1 MSELERERHKNTGL
15 ERARDSWYREWFK
28 GNERITELETKVERL
43 KTRVIAEED
52 DKNKRLD
59 EMRAALA
66 KQSLHVEDC
75 HRQVEQAE
83 AKLADCAKTCGG
95 LEYRLEQAEALIATL
110 KTKLAVRIGERDAD
124 RLMIALQDRD
134 LWQAEFESGL
144 WHAECIMSAIAADN
158 AVAELAALK
167 AENDR
172 LKVCGNCGHSE
183 FDGSYFDCEWQPR
196 GEDEWDELAHPS
208 LTLCCYSPSR
218 WEARP

>member
-83 AKLADCAKTCGG
+83 A
-95 LEYRLEQAEALIATL
+95 
-110 KTKLAVRIGERDAD
+110 
-124 RLMIALQDRD
+124 
-134 LWQAEFESGL
+134 
-144 WHAECIMSAIAADN
+144 
-158 AVAELAALK
+158 ELAALK
-167 AENDR
+167 ARRCETCR
-172 LKVCGNCGHSE
+172 SQEEGL
-183 FDGSYFDCEWQPR
+183 SYCSTLDV
-196 GEDEWDELAHPS
+196 
-208 LTLCCYSPSR
+208 LTTEGFYCAD
-218 WEARP
+218 WEARR

>member
-83 AKLADCAKTCGG
+83 AE
-95 LEYRLEQAEALIATL
+95 LETQLNWKEHILRLE
-110 KTKLAVRIGERDAD
+110 
-124 RLMIALQDRD
+124 
-134 LWQAEFESGL
+134 
-144 WHAECIMSAIAADN
+144 
-158 AVAELAALK
+158 AELAALK
-167 AENDR
+167 GRRCNTCRHYDDCGICFAAEGGAQFS
-172 LKVCGNCGHSE
+172 CG
-183 FDGSYFDCEWQPR
+183 Y
-196 GEDEWDELAHPS
+196 WD
-208 LTLCCYSPSR
+208 
-218 WEARP
+218 ARP

>member
-1 MSELERERHKNTGL
+1 MTEHTTHYEDCGCLSKRF
-15 ERARDSWYREWFK
+15 A
-28 GNERITELETKVERL
+28 ERIAELETKVERL

-110 KTKLAVRIGERDAD
+110 KTKLAVRLGERDAD

-167 AENDR
+167 ARRCETCR
-172 LKVCGNCGHSE
+172 SQEEGL
-183 FDGSYFDCEWQPR
+183 SYCSTLDV
-196 GEDEWDELAHPS
+196 
-208 LTLCCYSPSR
+208 LTTEGFYCAD
-218 WEARP
+218 WEARR

>member
-15 ERARDSWYREWFK
+15 ERERDSWYREWFK

-83 AKLADCAKTCGG
+83 A
-95 LEYRLEQAEALIATL
+95 
-110 KTKLAVRIGERDAD
+110 
-124 RLMIALQDRD
+124 
-134 LWQAEFESGL
+134 
-144 WHAECIMSAIAADN
+144 
-158 AVAELAALK
+158 ELAALK
-167 AENDR
+167 GRRCEGCRYWLANGCPQIGGCHPADFS
-172 LKVCGNCGHSE
+172 CS
-183 FDGSYFDCEWQPR
+183 EWQPLP
-196 GEDEWDELAHPS
+196 E
-208 LTLCCYSPSR
+208 T
-218 WEARP
+218 RP